1 MAPTYS
7 ASSVLIFVIGLVVST
22 IVIYFVSRF
31 VGTKR
36 GLKVAFFT
44 AIIGSLIYA
53 TVYYLVGNGLLAA
66 VLGGIAWLLALK
78 GLYKIG
84 WIHALI
90 MAIIIWIITS
100 LVGVLLP
107 LPQDQ
112 YDSHCQI
119 DRYFDCH
126 L

>member
-1 MAPTYS
+1 MAVVYS

-22 IVIYFVSRF
+22 VVIYFVSRF
-31 VGTKR
+31 VSTKR

-44 AIIGSLIYA
+44 AIIGSIIYA
-53 TVYYLVGNGLLAA
+53 IVYFLIGNGLLAA

-100 LVGVLLP
+100 LVAVLLP
-107 LPQDQ
+107 TAPGPV
-112 YDSHCQI
+112 
-119 DRYFDCH
+119 
-126 L
+126 

>member
-1 MAPTYS
+1 MAAVYS

-31 VGTKR
+31 VSTKR

-44 AIIGSLIYA
+44 ALIGSLIYA
-53 TVYYLVGNGLLAA
+53 TVYFLVGNGLVAA

-107 LPQDQ
+107 TAPGPV
-112 YDSHCQI
+112 
-119 DRYFDCH
+119 
-126 L
+126 

>member
-1 MAPTYS
+1 MAAVYS

-53 TVYYLVGNGLLAA
+53 TVYFLVGNGLLAA

-78 GLYKIG
+78 GLVQNRMDSRIDNGNYHLDYYISC
-84 WIHALI
+84 WSFVTHCPRTSMILI
-90 MAIIIWIITS
+90 A
-100 LVGVLLP
+100 
-107 LPQDQ
+107 
-112 YDSHCQI
+112 
-119 DRYFDCH
+119 R
-126 L
+126 

>member
-1 MAPTYS
+1 MAAVYS

-31 VGTKR
+31 AGTKR

-53 TVYYLVGNGLLAA
+53 IIYFLVGNGLLAA

-84 WIHALI
+84 WIHSLI

-107 LPQDQ
+107 TAPGPV
-112 YDSHCQI
+112 
-119 DRYFDCH
+119 
-126 L
+126 

>member
-1 MAPTYS
+1 MTAVYS
-7 ASSVLIFVIGLVVST
+7 SSSVLIFVIGLVIST
-22 IVIYFVSRF
+22 LVIYFVSRF

-53 TVYYLVGNGLLAA
+53 TVHFLVGNVLIAA

-90 MAIIIWIITS
+90 MAIM
-100 LVGVLLP
+100 VLLVTVLIVIYIVDVLLKP
-107 LPQDQ
+107 
-112 YDSHCQI
+112 YVAI
-119 DRYFDCH
+119 ATFIAI
-126 L
+126 

>member
-1 MAPTYS
+1 MKLMAAIYS
-7 ASSVLIFVIGLVVST
+7 ASSVLIFIIGLVVST

-36 GLKVAFFT
+36 SLKVAFFT

-53 TVYYLVGNGLLAA
+53 IVYVLLGNGLLAA
-66 VLGGIAWLLALK
+66 ILGGIAWLLALK

-90 MAIIIWIITS
+90 MAIIIWIIAS
-100 LVGVLLP
+100 VVGVLLP
-107 LPQDQ
+107 TAPGPV
-112 YDSHCQI
+112 
-119 DRYFDCH
+119 
-126 L
+126 

>member
-1 MAPTYS
+1 MAVVYS

-53 TVYYLVGNGLLAA
+53 IVYFLVGNGLLAA

-107 LPQDQ
+107 TAPGPV
-112 YDSHCQI
+112 
-119 DRYFDCH
+119 
-126 L
+126 

>member
-1 MAPTYS
+1 MTAVYS
-7 ASSVLIFVIGLVVST
+7 SSSVLIFVIGLVVST
-22 IVIYFVSRF
+22 LVIYFVSRF

-53 TVYYLVGNGLLAA
+53 TVNFLVGNVFIAA

-90 MAIIIWIITS
+90 MAIIIWIIAS
-100 LVGVLLP
+100 LVGFFLP
-107 LPQDQ
+107 TAPGPV
-112 YDSHCQI
+112 
-119 DRYFDCH
+119 
-126 L
+126 

>member
-1 MAPTYS
+1 MAAAYS

-22 IVIYFVSRF
+22 IVIYVVSRF
-31 VGTKR
+31 AGTKR

-53 TVYYLVGNGLLAA
+53 IVYFLVGNGLLAA

-78 GLYKIG
+78 GLYRIG

-100 LVGVLLP
+100 FVGVLVP
-107 LPQDQ
+107 TAPGPV
-112 YDSHCQI
+112 
-119 DRYFDCH
+119 
-126 L
+126 

>member
-1 MAPTYS
+1 MAAVYS

-36 GLKVAFFT
+36 GLKVEFFT

-53 TVYYLVGNGLLAA
+53 IVYFLVGNGLLAA

-84 WIHALI
+84 WVHALI

-107 LPQDQ
+107 TAPGPV
-112 YDSHCQI
+112 
-119 DRYFDCH
+119 
-126 L
+126 

>member
-1 MAPTYS
+1 MAAVYS

-53 TVYYLVGNGLLAA
+53 MVYFLVGNGLLAA
-66 VLGGIAWLLALK
+66 VLGGIAWLLALE

-84 WIHALI
+84 WVHALI

-107 LPQDQ
+107 TAPGPV
-112 YDSHCQI
+112 
-119 DRYFDCH
+119 
-126 L
+126 

>member
-36 GLKVAFFT
+36 GLKVAFFI

-90 MAIIIWIITS
+90 MAIIIWLCNGLIEQFLFS
-100 LVGVLLP
+100 YVPKLVTG
-107 LPQDQ
+107 
-112 YDSHCQI
+112 S
-119 DRYFDCH
+119 
-126 L
+126 